1 MPSIFDPEFKYTPSY
16 ATDIKKR
23 LNYEYVVKNGNFH
36 KTLVFALVN
45 KKITIDQMNVLIDI
59 YNKF

>member
-23 LNYEYVVKNGNFH
+23 LNHEYVVKNGNFH
-36 KTLVFALVN
+36 KTLVFALAR